1 MTVQAL
7 RAMGDRI
14 KENPLNVAVLANIA
28 DGKGNLIAVCG
39 KEAVARGAHAGNIV
53 REIAALAGGKGGGR
67 PDSAMAGVTE
77 IFQIDEALTQL
88 TSVVQKFV
96 K

>member
-1 MTVQAL
+1 MLLMNEYAVVKVQAKGCL
-7 RAMGDRI
+7 
-14 KENPLNVAVLANIA
+14 LYTSNIA